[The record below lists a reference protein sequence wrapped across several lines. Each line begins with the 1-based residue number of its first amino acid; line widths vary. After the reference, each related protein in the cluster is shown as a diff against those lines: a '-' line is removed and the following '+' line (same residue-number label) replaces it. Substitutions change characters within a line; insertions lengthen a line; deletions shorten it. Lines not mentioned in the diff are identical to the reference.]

1 MKKIHLVST
10 FYSLLLVTS
19 SHEALAAKKAAP
31 GSAQSGAHPKT
42 AAVAQASAPGSHAAR
57 ASGKPVGRNAARNI
71 VASRAESFSVVGL
84 HKSRSTSVVVG
95 SDLIAKSVPGS
106 NPLKV
111 LAQMPGVMF
120 QSDDPL
126 GLDTWSNQFY
136 MHGFFQD
143 QIGMT
148 LDGIPLGDQEFHS
161 MNGLNSV
168 AAITSENVSRM
179 DATMSAGAE
188 DTASTSNL
196 GGAVAFH
203 SSDPSH
209 KMGAKI
215 VQTFGSND
223 MFHTYFRGDSGDLN
237 AAGSRFYVSYARND
251 THKWKGGGN
260 QFSQQVNA
268 KFVQPVGESSSI
280 SAYFDWSDIELYNY
294 QDMSFDML
302 KNGGYDIDNFIGTRN
317 AYAKAYRSALSAN
330 ALPGGSLP
338 AGYEK
343 MSDPWDASYYDG
355 GTLSRDYLGGMNFHF
370 LLTNRLSWD
379 SVVYGHG
386 QYMRGTWAS
395 PYMASP
401 NGAPLIDQ
409 MTLQHSQRGGFTTA
423 LHYDIAH
430 NHISTGIWYEG
441 LHASV
446 GRAAFQE
453 PLLGEGAP
461 VNSLGSLPAPFA
473 TLWGEQINSN
483 SLTGFAEDTYSPL
496 PNLALHF
503 GFRSLLQTARAG
515 DTQNLES
522 YTGTSALASGSITT
536 AKAFLPHISA
546 DWHFL
551 KHHELFFDITE
562 NVKSYPLAAY
572 KQGASPFALSQS
584 TFNLL
589 QKQGGLKPETDWNYA
604 VGYRFSDTFA
614 QASIYAYHTNFKN
627 RLQQITSGTI
637 VNPISTVANVGGV
650 TMNGVDA
657 GLTLTPIRGLSI
669 YNSISYNHAT
679 YDNNLSEPGVVYQ
692 LKGQQ
697 IVSYPRLMYKNS
709 LSYTWRD
716 FDAHFDTSY
725 VGTRNFSYTG
735 DMKVPH
741 YWVESLGA
749 RYHFGKTI
757 QKVSPL
763 KDLTFEFNVY
773 NLTNVKYIS
782 TMGENGLPMTGD
794 YQSFLVGAPRQYF
807 GTIRAGF

>member
-1 MKKIHLVST
+1 MKKIRILPA
-10 FYSLLLVTS
+10 FYTLLLATS
-19 SHEALAAKKAAP
+19 SHVAWAAKRHKADT
-31 GSAQSGAHPKT
+31 AHP
-42 AAVAQASAPGSHAAR
+42 AASSHRMDRGTRPARRIVAAR
-57 ASGKPVGRNAARNI
+57 P
-71 VASRAESFSVVGL
+71 ETFSVVGL
-84 HKSRSTSVVVG
+84 RKARATSVVVG
-95 SDLIAKSVPGS
+95 QDLIAKSVPGT

-120 QSDDPL
+120 QSDDPQ

-136 MHGFFQD
+136 MHGFFQN

-168 AAITSENVSRM
+168 AAISSENVARM
-179 DATMSAGAE
+179 EATMSAGAE

-215 VQTFGSND
+215 VQTFGSNNT
-223 MFHTYFRGDSGDLN
+223 FHTYLRGDSGDLD
-237 AAGSRFYVSYARND
+237 AQGSRFYMSYLRND
-251 THKWKGGGN
+251 MDKWKGGAN

-268 KFVQPVGESSSI
+268 KFVQPVGESSSV
-280 SAYFDWSDIELYNY
+280 SAYFDWTDFELYNY

-302 KNGGYDIDNFIGTRN
+302 KNGGYDIDNFIGTPN
-317 AYAKAYRSALSAN
+317 GYAKAYRSALSLN
-330 ALPGGSLP
+330 GLPGGALP
-338 AGYEK
+338 PGYTK

-355 GTLSRDYLGGMNFHF
+355 ATLERDYLGGMNFHF
-370 LLTNRLSWD
+370 LLTDRLSWD
-379 SVVYGHG
+379 SVIYGHG

-395 PYMASP
+395 PYMSSP
-401 NGAPLIDQ
+401 NGAPLFDQ

-423 LHYDIAH
+423 LHYDVAH

-441 LHASV
+441 LHTDI
-446 GRAAFQE
+446 GRWAFQE
-453 PLLGEGAP
+453 PLLGQGSP

-473 TLWGEQINSN
+473 RLWREQINSN
-483 SLTGFAEDTYSPL
+483 SFTGFAEDTYSPL
-496 PNLALHF
+496 SNLALHF
-503 GFRSLLQTARAG
+503 GFRALLQTARAG
-515 DTQNLES
+515 DTQNLQS
-522 YTGTSALASGSITT
+522 YTGTNALASGSITT

-551 KHHELFFDITE
+551 RQHEAFFDITE
-562 NVKSYPLAAY
+562 NVKSYPIAAY

-584 TFNLL
+584 TFDQL

-604 VGYRFSDTFA
+604 VGYRFTDRLV
-614 QASIYAYHTNFKN
+614 QASLYAYHTDFKN

-637 VNPISTVANVGGV
+637 VNPVSTVANVGGV
-650 TMNGVDA
+650 TMNGIDA
-657 GLTLTPIRGLSI
+657 GLIVTPLRGLSI
-669 YNSISYNHAT
+669 YNSVSYNHAT
-679 YDNNLSEPGVVYQ
+679 YDDNLAEPGIVYH

-697 IVSYPRLMYKNS
+697 VVSYPRLMYKNS
-709 LSYTWRD
+709 LSYAWRD
-716 FDAHFDTSY
+716 FDAHFDTTY
-725 VGTRNFSYTG
+725 MGTRNFSYTG

-741 YWVESLGA
+741 YWLESLGA
-749 RYHFGKTI
+749 RYHLGRGYG
-757 QKVSPL
+757 VAR
-763 KDLTFEFNVY
+763 DLTFEFNVY

-794 YQSFLVGAPRQYF
+794 YQSFLVGAPRQFF